1 MSEIISAHPH
11 RPVFEEELR
20 GIRGA
25 VTRMGELVDRAI
37 SLAASGLA
45 ERDVDACTVVIAEDA
60 RINELQ
66 REVRELSYTVILTQQ
81 PVARDLRE
89 IMGLLHMSAE
99 LERMG
104 DHCVSIAKIAR
115 SLADFPEL
123 STHVDLPKMAQF
135 CREQVRDILSA
146 VVARAADRARLVAA
160 RDDRIDR
167 VYHRLFDE
175 LVQVMAEDSQNAYRA
190 THLVFVAH
198 HLERIADRVTNI
210 AEDLVYLETGTIEEL
225 G

>member
-1 MSEIISAHPH
+1 MSEIISHPQ
-11 RPVFEEELR
+11 RPLFDAELR
-20 GIRGA
+20 GVRTA
-25 VTRMGELVDRAI
+25 VTQMGELVDRAI
-37 SLAASGLA
+37 CGAASGLA

-89 IMGLLHMSAE
+89 IMGLLHMSSE

-123 STHVDLPKMAQF
+123 TTHVDLPKMAQF
-135 CREQVRDILSA
+135 CREQVHDILSA
-146 VVARAADRARLVAA
+146 VVARDVARARLVAA

-210 AEDLVYLETGTIEEL
+210 AEDLVYLETGSIEEL

>member
-1 MSEIISAHPH
+1 MSEIIPHPQ
-11 RPVFEEELR
+11 RPVFDEELR
-20 GIRGA
+20 GVRTA
-25 VTRMGELVDRAI
+25 VTQMGELVDKAI
-37 SLAASGLA
+37 SRAATGLA
-45 ERDVDACTVVIAEDA
+45 ERDIDACTAVIAEEA

-66 REVRELSYTVILTQQ
+66 RDVRELSFTIILRQA

-123 STHVDLPKMAQF
+123 ATHVDIPKMAQF
-135 CREQVRDILSA
+135 CREQVSDILSA
-146 VVARAADRARLVAA
+146 VVARDVPRARLVAA

-175 LVQVMAEDSQNAYRA
+175 LVQLMSEDGQSAYRA

-210 AEDLVYLETGTIEEL
+210 AEDLVYLETGVIEEL

>member
-1 MSEIISAHPH
+1 MTDIIPHPQRSH
-11 RPVFEEELR
+11 FDEELHR
-20 GIRGA
+20 VRSV
-25 VTRMGELVDRAI
+25 VTEMGELVDTAI
-37 SLAASGLA
+37 SGAMVGLM
-45 ERDVDACTVVIAEDA
+45 EREVDCCAMVIAEDA

-66 REVRELSYTVILTQQ
+66 RDVREQSFTIILTQA

-89 IMGLLHMSAE
+89 IMGLLHMSSE

-115 SLADFPEL
+115 SLADFPQL
-123 STHVDLPKMAQF
+123 ATHVDLPKMAAF

-146 VVARAADRARLVAA
+146 VVARDVARARLVAA

-175 LVQVMAEDSQNAYRA
+175 LVGLMAEDGKSAFTA
-190 THLVFVAH
+190 TNLVFVAH
-198 HLERIADRVTNI
+198 HIERIADRVTNI
-210 AEDLVYLETGTIEEL
+210 AEDLVYLETGVIEEL

>member
-1 MSEIISAHPH
+1 MSEIISHPQ
-11 RPVFEEELR
+11 RPVFDEELR
-20 GIRGA
+20 GVRAA

-37 SLAASGLA
+37 SLAAAGLA

-66 REVRELSYTVILTQQ
+66 RQVRELTYTVLLTQQ

-146 VVARAADRARLVAA
+146 VVARDADRARLVAA

>member
-1 MSEIISAHPH
+1 MSDIISHPQ
-11 RPVFEEELR
+11 RSVFDEELR
-20 GIRGA
+20 TTRLA
-25 VTRMGELVDRAI
+25 VTEMGELVDRAI
-37 SLAASGLA
+37 SGAMVGLM
-45 ERDVDACTVVIAEDA
+45 ERDVDACAVVIAEDA

-66 REVRELSYTVILTQQ
+66 REVREQSYTMILTQA

-123 STHVDLPKMAQF
+123 ATHVDLPKMAQF
-135 CREQVRDILSA
+135 CREQVGDILAA
-146 VVARAADRARLVAA
+146 VVARDVPRARLVAA

-175 LVQVMAEDSQNAYRA
+175 LVQLMSDDGQAAYRA
-190 THLVFVAH
+190 TNLVFVAH

-210 AEDLVYLETGTIEEL
+210 AEDLVYLETGVIEEL

>member
-1 MSEIISAHPH
+1 MSDIIPHPQ
-11 RPVFEEELR
+11 RPVFDEELR
-20 GIRGA
+20 GVRAA
-25 VTRMGELVDRAI
+25 VTQMGELVDRAI
-37 SLAASGLA
+37 SRAATGLE
-45 ERDVDACTVVIAEDA
+45 ERDVETCTAVIAEDA

-66 REVRELSYTVILTQQ
+66 RDVRERSFTIILTQA

-89 IMGLLHMSAE
+89 IMGLLHMSSE

-115 SLADFPEL
+115 QLADFPEL
-123 STHVDLPKMAQF
+123 PTHVDLPKMAQF

-146 VVARAADRARLVAA
+146 VVARDVARARLVAA

-175 LVQVMAEDSQNAYRA
+175 LVQVMSEDGRSAYRA

-210 AEDLVYLETGTIEEL
+210 AEDLVYLESGLVEEL

>member
-1 MSEIISAHPH
+1 MSEILPHPQRAH
-11 RPVFEEELR
+11 FDEELQR
-20 GIRGA
+20 IRSV
-25 VTRMGELVDRAI
+25 VTEMGELVDTAI
-37 SLAASGLA
+37 SGAMVGLI
-45 ERDVDACTVVIAEDA
+45 ERDVDASSVVIAEDA

-66 REVRELSYTVILTQQ
+66 REVREQSFTVILTQA

-89 IMGLLHMSAE
+89 IMGMLHMSSE

-123 STHVDLPKMAQF
+123 PTHVDLPKMASF

-146 VVARAADRARLVAA
+146 VVARDVSRARLVAA

-175 LVQVMAEDSQNAYRA
+175 LVQLMAEDGRSAFRA
-190 THLVFVAH
+190 TNLVFVAH

-210 AEDLVYLETGTIEEL
+210 AEDLVYLETGVIEEL

>member
-1 MSEIISAHPH
+1 MTEPAPHPH
-11 RPVFEEELR
+11 RPLLGEEMGEVR
-20 GIRGA
+20 DG

-37 SLAASGLA
+37 ERAMWGLT
-45 ERDVDACTVVIAEDA
+45 ERNPDICTVVIAEDA
-60 RINELQ
+60 QVNDLQ
-66 REVRELSYTVILTQQ
+66 RRMRDLCFTIILTQA

-89 IMGLLHMSAE
+89 IMGFLHMAAE

-115 SLADFPEL
+115 TLCDLPPMKPY
-123 STHVDLPKMAQF
+123 VDLPKMAQY
-135 CREQVRDILSA
+135 CGEQVRDILGA
-146 VVARAADRARLVAA
+146 VVGRDVDRARTVAA

-167 VYHRLFDE
+167 VYHRLFDD
-175 LVQVMAEDSQNAYRA
+175 LVQMMVDSSENVYRA
-190 THLVFVAH
+190 TNLIFVAH

-210 AEDLVYLETGTIEEL
+210 AEDLVFLETGVVEEL

>member
-1 MSEIISAHPH
+1 MSEIVSHPQRSA
-11 RPVFEEELR
+11 FDEELR
-20 GIRGA
+20 A
-25 VTRMGELVDRAI
+25 VRSAVNEMGDLVDRAI
-37 SLAASGLA
+37 SGAMVGLM
-45 ERDVDACTVVIAEDA
+45 EREVDACAVVIAEDA

-66 REVRELSYTVILTQQ
+66 RDVREQSFTMILTQA

-115 SLADFPEL
+115 SLADFPQL
-123 STHVDLPKMAQF
+123 ATHIDLPKMAQF
-135 CREQVRDILSA
+135 CREQVRDILAA
-146 VVARAADRARLVAA
+146 VVARDVARARLVAA

-175 LVQVMAEDSQNAYRA
+175 LVHLMTEDGNNVFRA
-190 THLVFVAH
+190 TNMVFIAH

-210 AEDLVYLETGTIEEL
+210 AEDLIFTETGIIEDL

>member
-1 MSEIISAHPH
+1 
-11 RPVFEEELR
+11 R
-20 GIRGA
+20 
-25 VTRMGELVDRAI
+25 
-37 SLAASGLA
+37 
-45 ERDVDACTVVIAEDA
+45 
-60 RINELQ
+60 Q
-66 REVRELSYTVILTQQ
+66 VREQSFTIILTQT

-89 IMGLLHMSAE
+89 IMGLLHMSSE

-115 SLADFPEL
+115 SLADLPEL
-123 STHVDLPKMAQF
+123 ETHVDLPKMAQF

-146 VVARAADRARLVAA
+146 VVARDVARARLVAA

-167 VYHRLFDE
+167 VYRRLFDE
-175 LVQVMAEDSQNAYRA
+175 LVELMNEDGRSASRA

-198 HLERIADRVTNI
+198 HLERVADRVTNV
-210 AEDLVYLETGTIEEL
+210 AEDLVYLETGVIEEL